1 MVVILQ
7 YEFEHT
13 SLRRYCF
20 PIRMYVQ
27 LHMSGGKT
35 ESIERDIKAFHL
47 AHVMPYMPSPSLRL
61 EKKKAANPSYT
72 RFNAILLL

>member
-20 PIRMYVQ
+20 PIRMYV
-27 LHMSGGKT
+27 HMSGGKT
-35 ESIERDIKAFHL
+35 ESIERNIKAFDW
-47 AHVMPYMPSPSLRL
+47 AHMMPYMPSPSLRL
-61 EKKKAANPSYT
+61 EKKKAVHPFYT